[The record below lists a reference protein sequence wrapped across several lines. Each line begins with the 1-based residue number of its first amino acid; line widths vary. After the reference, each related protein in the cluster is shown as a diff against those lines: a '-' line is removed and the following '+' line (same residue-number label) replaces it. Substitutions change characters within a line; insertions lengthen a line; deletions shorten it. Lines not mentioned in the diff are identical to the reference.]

1 MSKKGKYQ
9 DSFPKNQT
17 VMGEA
22 PIEAAPIA
30 EDITEKPEIKVEES
44 IMGTILDRIAVQ
56 EIEQET
62 ESPESIKESK
72 EEITEIIEEV
82 APVLR
87 RTGKV
92 ILITRNGC
100 VVQEPDGNN
109 VRLYN
114 RAYMN
119 LSLGEIIEF

>member
-30 EDITEKPEIKVEES
+30 EEIMEEPEIKVEEP
-44 IMGTILDRIAVQ
+44 IRGTILDMINTQAIQQEVQ
-56 EIEQET
+56 EEPQ
-62 ESPESIKESK
+62 
-72 EEITEIIEEV
+72 EEIVETIEEEV
-82 APVLR
+82 SVPR

-114 RAYMN
+114 RAYMS
-119 LSLGEIIEF
+119 LPLGEIIEF